1 MAARWDKLYI
11 KRYTRKS
18 DYTLT
23 WVYGESWRSSV
34 RLQKNAFN
42 ILLKSK
48 QKIAEQFGESEYWFP
63 SPSKHHKGEHIKSVI
78 LLWERCLE
86 ELGINYVS
94 PKALRKEYYSNR
106 YYGLDDAM
114 GIIDE
119 RLEMSAENVAKL
131 SI

>member
-1 MAARWDKLYI
+1 M
-11 KRYTRKS
+11 
-18 DYTLT
+18 
-23 WVYGESWRSSV
+23 
-34 RLQKNAFN
+34 
-42 ILLKSK
+42 
-48 QKIAEQFGESEYWFP
+48 
-63 SPSKHHKGEHIKSVI
+63 
-78 LLWERCLE
+78 E